1 MFFYLQLFVI
11 NFQDCGL
18 KALLGECSIETMC
31 LLVLVLVRY
40 YMFVMIF
47 GLDRFSLCRFPISIQ
62 NTVSN
67 TFHGAD
73 SVSDSLSASIFAISL
88 WPFSSVLEMSN
99 SIYQRMWFDQMIKP
113 QSFKSHYIN
122 YLYLALDF
130 SVFEMVLFK
139 VRFPKMSTIIRIELL
154 DCFEKIIFSGKLNTV
169 IILRT
174 IHLFLATAFN
184 QLRFNL
190 AIRPTFSSRLI
201 HAPVLHLYLYQSS
214 TWRRAPNKLRFNF
227 WRLLYTFEK
236 FLLECEWEQPFIKTS
251 APSSSRL

>member
-18 KALLGECSIETMC
+18 QAWLGECSIETMC

-40 YMFVMIF
+40 YMFVRLF
-47 GLDRFSLCRFPISIQ
+47 CLGRFSRCRFPISIQ
-62 NTVSN
+62 NAVSN

-88 WPFSSVLEMSN
+88 RPFSSALEMSN

-113 QSFKSHYIN
+113 QCFKSHYIN

-139 VRFPKMSTIIRIELL
+139 VRCPKMSTKIRIELL
-154 DCFEKIIFSGKLNTV
+154 DCFGKIIFSGKLNTV

-174 IHLFLATAFN
+174 IHLFLATAASFQPRDTSN
-184 QLRFNL
+184 VQLS
-190 AIRPTFSSRLI
+190 TD
-201 HAPVLHLYLYQSS
+201 LH
-214 TWRRAPNKLRFNF
+214 
-227 WRLLYTFEK
+227 
-236 FLLECEWEQPFIKTS
+236 TS
-251 APSSSRL
+251 AALVFIPIVYVTTRTQ

>member
-1 MFFYLQLFVI
+1 M
-11 NFQDCGL
+11 
-18 KALLGECSIETMC
+18 LGECSIETMC

-40 YMFVMIF
+40 YMFVRIF
-47 GLDRFSLCRFPISIQ
+47 GLDRFSRCRFPISIQ
-62 NTVSN
+62 NAVSN

-88 WPFSSVLEMSN
+88 WPFSSVLEMFN

-139 VRFPKMSTIIRIELL
+139 VRFPKISTIIRIELL

-190 AIRPTFSSRLI
+190 AIRPTFKI
-201 HAPVLHLYLYQSS
+201 G
-214 TWRRAPNKLRFNF
+214 RAHV
-227 WRLLYTFEK
+227 
-236 FLLECEWEQPFIKTS
+236 
-251 APSSSRL
+251 